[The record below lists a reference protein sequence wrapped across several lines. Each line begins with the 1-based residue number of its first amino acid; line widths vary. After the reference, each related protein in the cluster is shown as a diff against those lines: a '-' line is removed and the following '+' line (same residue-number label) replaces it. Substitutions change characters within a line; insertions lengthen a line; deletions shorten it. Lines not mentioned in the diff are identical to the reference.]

1 MDRWWRSSGSAAR
14 DIKSSPTCVRPEVL
28 AFRHHG
34 DDGCDI
40 GLVFKSTVRLDFIC
54 GGCNKHMCAVCGKDP
69 MYKMRDT
76 LCRRCAMPWTPRI
89 SGVAIAS
96 RSLYCECGE
105 RSRYAPGTD
114 SEEESMDE
122 GVDDLAYDDIAL
134 SR

>member
-1 MDRWWRSSGSAAR
+1 
-14 DIKSSPTCVRPEVL
+14 
-28 AFRHHG
+28 
-34 DDGCDI
+34 
-40 GLVFKSTVRLDFIC
+40 
-54 GGCNKHMCAVCGKDP
+54 
-69 MYKMRDT
+69 
-76 LCRRCAMPWTPRI
+76 MPWTPRI